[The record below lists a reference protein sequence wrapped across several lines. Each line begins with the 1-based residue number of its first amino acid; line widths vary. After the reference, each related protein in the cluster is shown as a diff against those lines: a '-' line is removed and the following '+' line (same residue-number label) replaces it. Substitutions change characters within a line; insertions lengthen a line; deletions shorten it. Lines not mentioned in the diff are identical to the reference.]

1 MTQKEQLPETLKD
14 SPIPGGPSVGLPV
27 LTELALLFF
36 RLGSTAF
43 GGPAAHIAMME
54 DEVVQRRRWMS
65 RERFLDLL
73 GATNLI
79 PGPNSTEMAIHVG
92 YDRGGWKGLLVA
104 GTCFIVPAVI
114 IVTAIAW
121 VYVRF
126 GQLPEIAGILYG
138 VKPVILA
145 IIFQALWG
153 LGRTAVKTPFLGGI
167 ALLTAALN
175 FGGVDELLMLL
186 LGGSLA
192 TARRSMAADWRH
204 HVRTMTVVFLL
215 SGAAAALI
223 FLIPHLLRTGKLD
236 FSLQAL
242 FLYFLKVGSVL
253 YGSGY
258 VLLAFLQSDLVGNW
272 QWLTSAQLLDATAVG
287 QVTPGPV
294 FTTATF
300 IGYLLGGPLGAIVA
314 TVGIF
319 LPAFFFVAASGPLV
333 PRMRRSAIA
342 GAFLDGLN
350 VASLALMAVVTWHL
364 GRAAVFDLPS
374 ALLAVAGAALLFR
387 YRINSA
393 WLVLGGGLAGW
404 GIQALR
410 IGGVSRVCATVLRS

>member
-1 MTQKEQLPETLKD
+1 MTQKEKQPENREDFLD
-14 SPIPGGPSVGLPV
+14 PRSHPASLPV
-27 LTELALLFF
+27 LTELALLFL

-54 DEVVQRRRWMS
+54 DEVVRRRRWMS

-92 YDRGGWKGLLVA
+92 YDRGGWAGLLVA
-104 GTCFIVPAVI
+104 GTCFIVPAVV

-126 GQLPEIAGILYG
+126 GQLPEVTGILYG
-138 VKPVILA
+138 IKPVILA

-153 LGRTAVKTPFLGGI
+153 LGRTAVKTPFLGCVV
-167 ALLTAALN
+167 LLTASLN

-186 LGGSLA
+186 LGGTLA
-192 TARRSMAADWRH
+192 AARRSVASDWRD
-204 HVRTMTVVFLL
+204 HVKTMTIVLLL

-223 FLIPHLLRTGKLD
+223 FLIPHLVRTGKIE

-300 IGYLLGGPLGAIVA
+300 IGYLLGGTMGAIVA

-350 VASLALMAVVTWHL
+350 AASLALMAVVTWHL
-364 GRAAVFDLPS
+364 GRASVFDLPS
-374 ALLAVAGAALLFR
+374 ALLALAGAALLFKFR
-387 YRINSA
+387 LNSA
-393 WLVLGGGLAGW
+393 WLVLGGALAGW
-404 GIQALR
+404 AIQALR
-410 IGGVSRVCATVLRS
+410 AGM

>member
-1 MTQKEQLPETLKD
+1 
-14 SPIPGGPSVGLPV
+14 
-27 LTELALLFF
+27 
-36 RLGSTAF
+36 
-43 GGPAAHIAMME
+43 MME
-54 DEVVQRRRWMS
+54 DEVVRRRRWMS

-92 YDRGGWKGLLVA
+92 YDRGGWAGLLVA
-104 GTCFIVPAVI
+104 GTCFIVPAVV
-114 IVTAIAW
+114 IVTIIAW

-126 GQLPEIAGILYG
+126 GQLPEVTGILYG

-153 LGRTAVKTPFLGGI
+153 LGRTAVKTPFLGCV

-186 LGGSLA
+186 LGGTLA
-192 TARRSMAADWRH
+192 AARRSVASDWRD
-204 HVRTMTVVFLL
+204 HVRTMTIVLLL

-223 FLIPHLLRTGKLD
+223 FLIPHLVRTGKIE

-300 IGYLLGGPLGAIVA
+300 IGYLLGGTAGAIVA

-319 LPAFFFVAASGPLV
+319 LPAFFFVAASGPLI
-333 PRMRRSAIA
+333 PRMRRSVIA

-374 ALLAVAGAALLFR
+374 ALLAVAGAVLLFR
-387 YRINSA
+387 FRLNSA

-410 IGGVSRVCATVLRS
+410 AGM